1 MASRSTSAPPR
12 QPNNNDFYS
21 LRLWNSIHSAGEMH
35 SADLI
40 FYAWLL
46 TAAEAGPLKNIAW
59 RQFNSNNASTTSV
72 TSSSSS
78 SSSST
83 VSSSLLSSPQ
93 FITVTYVPGNDDLTS
108 SLSSTTSG
116 SLAPLLSSPAQPTYS
131 ISLSRTTISL
141 SSSIPSSFLPTTPSI
156 SLTPFITT
164 TGARIATS
172 SQSRDDDGS
181 VVFSTISLPATSSAP
196 KTSGTSSSTTTP
208 VTSSSTA
215 LTSASHLGSPS
226 TSAGATLQTTLTSA
240 AHTASSSTS
249 AAAER
254 LAGSLASTLQTVTG
268 TPISNVP
275 TVITS
280 LPAPTATVDAA
291 VYAKNLELA
300 RQYNNL
306 FANLTRESACR
317 EPQAAC
323 ITGDVAK
330 CGTNGGFVMTPCP
343 SDTSCFALPM
353 NTTDGVE
360 LICVDKAAAAF
371 ILGML
376 PSSSPSTSSVP
387 KFTRTVTVTESSG
400 IAKVTYTYDPNP
412 KPPLF
417 TSTSSAPGGLAA
429 DPSSSKATLNTVLLT
444 VIPIAASSPAA
455 PILDSPTQT
464 QQPTLGN
471 FVGTLADGQ
480 VTITQFVT
488 VTQASKEVITTTA
501 TVVA

>member
-1 MASRSTSAPPR
+1 
-12 QPNNNDFYS
+12 
-21 LRLWNSIHSAGEMH
+21 MH

-46 TAAEAGPLKNIAW
+46 TAAEAGPLKKIAW
-59 RQFNSNNASTTSV
+59 RQFTSNNASTTLV
-72 TSSSSS
+72 TSSS

-83 VSSSLLSSPQ
+83 VSSSLLSSPH

-116 SLAPLLSSPAQPTYS
+116 SLAPLLSSPAQPTS
-131 ISLSRTTISL
+131 STSLSRTTISL
-141 SSSIPSSFLPTTPSI
+141 SSSTPSSFLPTTSSI

-164 TGARIATS
+164 TGTRIATS
-172 SQSRDDDGS
+172 SQSQDDGGS
-181 VVFSTISLPATSSAP
+181 VVFSTISLPATSSPP
-196 KTSGTSSSTTTP
+196 KTSGTSSSSSSSSSSSPSPPFSSSSPSSRTTTP
-208 VTSSSTA
+208 VSSSSTASATPQTA
-215 LTSASHLGSPS
+215 LTSASPLGSSS

-240 AHTASSSTS
+240 SHIASSSTS

-330 CGTNGGFVMTPCP
+330 CGTNGGFVVTPCP

-353 NTTDGVE
+353 NTTDAVE
-360 LICVDKAAAAF
+360 LSCVDKAAAAF
-371 ILGML
+371 ILGTL

-412 KPPLF
+412 EPPLF

-444 VIPIAASSPAA
+444 VIPVAASSPAA

-464 QQPTLGN
+464 QQPTPGN

-480 VTITQFVT
+480 ATITQFVT
-488 VTQASKEVITTTA
+488 VTQVSKEVVTTTA